1 MDRTGAAQIGWNGL
15 PRNTLLLSLLKQSAA
30 CKLACRYSTS
40 LSLSILFSKPRLEIR
55 SDSSPLCV
63 CVCVCVCVYVGLC
76 GCVPLFLFRDRA
88 ARGEG

>member
-40 LSLSILFSKPRLEIR
+40 LSLSILFSMMPALQSRGWRLR
-55 SDSSPLCV
+55 STDLSSK
-63 CVCVCVCVYVGLC
+63 
-76 GCVPLFLFRDRA
+76 A
-88 ARGEG
+88 E